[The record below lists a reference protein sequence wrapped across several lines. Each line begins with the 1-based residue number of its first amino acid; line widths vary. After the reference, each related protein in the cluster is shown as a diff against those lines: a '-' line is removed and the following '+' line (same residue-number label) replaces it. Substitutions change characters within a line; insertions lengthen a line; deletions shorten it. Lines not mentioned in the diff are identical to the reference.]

1 MEKLRICFIGTGS
14 MGSAVLQG
22 LVASGY
28 DKKLISA
35 TTRSEASAA
44 KLREQGISALA
55 IETSADANQLLASD
69 AQLIVLGVKPYQIAD
84 VLTQIREEIDQEA
97 VVISMAA
104 GIELKT
110 MAEKLPKQKNLIR
123 TMPNTPALVGK
134 GVTGLVG
141 AQSASKDAIEA
152 SKALFETVGEVVEIE
167 ESQINA
173 LSAISGSG
181 PAWLMFIVE
190 RREEVAI
197 GKRVTQ
203 EPAAK
208 LVRST
213 LIGSAQLLANT
224 GDEPAL
230 IRKNVTS
237 PGGTT
242 ERIIATLD
250 AGELNELFDSAL
262 EAAVKR
268 AHEIASSNS

>member
-84 VLTQIREEIDQEA
+84 VLTEIREEIDKEA

-152 SKALFETVGEVVEIE
+152 AIALFETVGEVVEIE

-190 RREEVAI
+190 KWEEVAI
-197 GKRVTQ
+197 SKGFTPEQ
-203 EPAAK
+203 AAK

-213 LIGSAQLLANT
+213 LIGSAELLATT

-250 AGELNELFDSAL
+250 AGKLNELFDSAL

>member
-55 IETSADANQLLASD
+55 IETSVDANQLLASD

-84 VLTQIREEIDQEA
+84 VLTEIREEIDKEA

-110 MAEKLPKQKNLIR
+110 MAEKLPEQKNLIR

-152 SKALFETVGEVVEIE
+152 AIALFETVGEVVEIQ

-190 RREEVAI
+190 KWEEVAI
-197 GKRVTQ
+197 SKGFTPEQ
-203 EPAAK
+203 AAK

-213 LIGSAQLLANT
+213 LIGSAELLATT

-250 AGELNELFDSAL
+250 AGKLNELFDSAL

>member
-84 VLTQIREEIDQEA
+84 VLTQIREEIDKEA

-152 SKALFETVGEVVEIE
+152 SIALFETVGEVVEIE

-190 RREEVAI
+190 KWEEVAI
-197 GKRVTQ
+197 SKGFTPEQ
-203 EPAAK
+203 AAK

>member
-1 MEKLRICFIGTGS
+1 
-14 MGSAVLQG
+14 
-22 LVASGY
+22 
-28 DKKLISA
+28 
-35 TTRSEASAA
+35 
-44 KLREQGISALA
+44 
-55 IETSADANQLLASD
+55 
-69 AQLIVLGVKPYQIAD
+69 
-84 VLTQIREEIDQEA
+84 
-97 VVISMAA
+97 
-104 GIELKT
+104 

-190 RREEVAI
+190 KWEEVAI
-197 GKRVTQ
+197 SKGFTPEQ
-203 EPAAK
+203 AAK

>member
-84 VLTQIREEIDQEA
+84 VLTEIREEIDKEA

-110 MAEKLPKQKNLIR
+110 MAEKLPEQKNLIR

-152 SKALFETVGEVVEIE
+152 SIALFETVGEVVEIE

-190 RREEVAI
+190 KWEEVAI
-197 GKRVTQ
+197 SKGFTPEQ
-203 EPAAK
+203 AAK

>member
-190 RREEVAI
+190 KWEEVAI
-197 GKRVTQ
+197 SKGFTPEQ
-203 EPAAK
+203 AAK

>member
-84 VLTQIREEIDQEA
+84 VLTQIREEIDKEA

-190 RREEVAI
+190 KWEEVAI
-197 GKRVTQ
+197 SKGFTPEQ
-203 EPAAK
+203 AAK